1 MPTNEYAADLRTSDL
16 SRHAKQGGDVRDVLR
31 QYKGKNIP
39 ALYRQRRAGG
49 TAQGQQAA
57 KKSGW
62 F

>member
-1 MPTNEYAADLRTSDL
+1 
-16 SRHAKQGGDVRDVLR
+16 VRDVLK

-39 ALYRQRRAGG
+39 ALYRQRRSGSGQA
-49 TAQGQQAA
+49 QQAA